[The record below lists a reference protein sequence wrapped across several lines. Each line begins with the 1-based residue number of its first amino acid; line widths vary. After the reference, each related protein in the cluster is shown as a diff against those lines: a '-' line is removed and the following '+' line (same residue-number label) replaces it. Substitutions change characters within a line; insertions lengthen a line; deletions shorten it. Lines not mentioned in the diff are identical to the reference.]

1 MDLAQTLQIA
11 AAILAGLTVAFVL
24 AGLEYRWPEP
34 LLKITEKDTALAGE
48 AAQVFGFDAVPN
60 WAMIVAYILA
70 AVILYLVG
78 TLLLGSA
85 IVALLFVPVAIV
97 IPKVLLNYL
106 LQRRWLQI
114 EAQLPYAV
122 DQIVSAVRSAK
133 PLGTA
138 IGVVAEGGVMPVGH
152 EFERIAR
159 EQKLGIGL
167 VEALDRHGRS
177 VPSLHFKMVDAAL
190 ALFAR
195 QGGEIAEPLTEMSK
209 SFKEIWKL
217 DQKIRTSSSQAR
229 MNFLVVN
236 GGAAFMLLMIFLG
249 QPELIDKVF
258 SSVIGIVVF
267 AVGVL
272 LYAIGFFWMR
282 AMMRISV

>member
-1 MDLAQTLQIA
+1 MDPIQIMQIA
-11 AAILAGLTVAFVL
+11 AALLTGVAVALALT
-24 AGLEYRWPEP
+24 GLEYRWPEP
-34 LLKITEKDTALAGE
+34 LLRLTEKDTALAGE
-48 AAQVFGFDAVPN
+48 AAQVFGYETVPN

-70 AVILYLVG
+70 AVVIF
-78 TLLLGSA
+78 TLGSFLLGSA
-85 IVALLFVPVAIV
+85 IVALFVTPLAIAV
-97 IPKVLLNYL
+97 PKMVLKYL
-106 LQRRWLQI
+106 LERRWLRI

-122 DQIVSAVRSAK
+122 DQIVSAVRSSK

-138 IGVVAEGGVMPVGH
+138 IGVVAESGVMPIGH
-152 EFERIAR
+152 EFERVAR
-159 EQKLGIGL
+159 EQKLGVGL

-195 QGGEIAEPLTEMSK
+195 QGGDIAEPLSEMSK

-258 SSVIGIVVF
+258 SSIIGIVVF
-267 AVGVL
+267 AIGVV